1 MGPEL
6 EAKIKLMF
14 FGLVLGAAIAIIIG
28 FQWVGWTTSKTTQK
42 MVDEAVL
49 TKQGVI
55 CADQYMKRA
64 NNKEKLK
71 EFEGIDGKL
80 RADFI
85 EKGGWNKMPGQETA
99 DYGVSRTCV
108 EALESRL
115 KT

>member
-14 FGLVLGAAIAIIIG
+14 FGLVLGAAIAIFIG
-28 FQWVGWTTSKTTQK
+28 FQWGGWITSKTTQK
-42 MVDEAVL
+42 MVEEAVL
-49 TKQGVI
+49 TKQGAI
-55 CADQYMKRA
+55 CADQYMKGS
-64 NNKEKLK
+64 KGKLK
-71 EFEGIDGKL
+71 ELERIDGKL

-108 EALESRL
+108 EVLENRL
-115 KT
+115 KM